1 MTILNKILF
10 SILLIIPSTL
20 MAQSSAPVTL
30 DSSKAD
36 PPIVEKPILSPKEQ
50 LEENIQTF
58 KKDPMLKMANW
69 GFVLYDTQTKQVITA
84 YNENTPLVPASTTKL
99 LSTDASMALLGGK
112 FRWIT
117 QLEYSGLIDET
128 GNLNG
133 NLYIIGSGDPSM
145 GSGKAGARSYNE
157 IVADYLAKIS
167 EAGIKKI
174 TGDIIVETA
183 VFQDVRLELPEK
195 IVWIEHNN
203 YYLPVGN
210 TSTVDPN
217 GEKIAIKAKSVFDTS
232 RRYFYVSP
240 RTNKMAFTENF
251 EANNLI
257 TELPAAPA
265 LLANA
270 LKIGLLKNKISIS
283 GKVLTRVTDPNPEE
297 RQFLAKYSSPTMV
310 DIIYYTNQHSD
321 NALAEALL
329 KTVGFYKTGNVS
341 LESGRETIVRHLQ
354 EKKYDF
360 DGLTLIDGSGLSRG
374 NKIKPISQAKFLAEV
389 MKEKYYED
397 FLKSLPIAGET
408 GTLRRMFKTSNNHGQ
423 IFAKT
428 GTLKA
433 VKCLAGYVKTKSGNM
448 LTFSL
453 LINNYSGT
461 VDQIKKKMEQLLE
474 PVVDL

>member
-183 VFQDVRLELPEK
+183 VFQDVRLELP
-195 IVWIEHNN
+195 
-203 YYLPVGN
+203 
-210 TSTVDPN
+210 
-217 GEKIAIKAKSVFDTS
+217 
-232 RRYFYVSP
+232 
-240 RTNKMAFTENF
+240 
-251 EANNLI
+251 
-257 TELPAAPA
+257 
-265 LLANA
+265 
-270 LKIGLLKNKISIS
+270 
-283 GKVLTRVTDPNPEE
+283 
-297 RQFLAKYSSPTMV
+297 
-310 DIIYYTNQHSD
+310 
-321 NALAEALL
+321 
-329 KTVGFYKTGNVS
+329 
-341 LESGRETIVRHLQ
+341 
-354 EKKYDF
+354 KK
-360 DGLTLIDGSGLSRG
+360 
-374 NKIKPISQAKFLAEV
+374 
-389 MKEKYYED
+389 
-397 FLKSLPIAGET
+397 
-408 GTLRRMFKTSNNHGQ
+408 
-423 IFAKT
+423 
-428 GTLKA
+428 
-433 VKCLAGYVKTKSGNM
+433 
-448 LTFSL
+448 
-453 LINNYSGT
+453 
-461 VDQIKKKMEQLLE
+461 
-474 PVVDL
+474 